1 MRLSKEIKYHSMHT
15 PLKGR
20 DPQRLT
26 KTMDSV
32 EILRRKRSTNEK
44 SKRRNHADSDSD
56 DEFDGFDRSR
66 TKMVS
71 SVPVGKSFSN
81 LKRRVTFEMF
91 RELKDKTGI
100 DIEHQTK
107 SEISEES
114 SKPVQKEES
123 RMIDEGSNEFKSL
136 PNPPTK
142 L

>member
-1 MRLSKEIKYHSMHT
+1 MRLSKEIKHHSMHT
-15 PLKGR
+15 PHKSR

-44 SKRRNHADSDSD
+44 SKRRNHLDSDSD
-56 DEFDGFDRSR
+56 DEFDGFVDSCRS
-66 TKMVS
+66 KMVA

-91 RELKDKTGI
+91 RELKDKSAI

-107 SEISEES
+107 SDVSE
-114 SKPVQKEES
+114 
-123 RMIDEGSNEFKSL
+123 
-136 PNPPTK
+136 
-142 L
+142 

>member
-1 MRLSKEIKYHSMHT
+1 MHT
-15 PLKGR
+15 PHKSR
-20 DPQRLT
+20 DPMRLT

-44 SKRRNHADSDSD
+44 SKRRNHVDSDSD
-56 DEFDGFDRSR
+56 DEYDGMDWTRS
-66 TKMVS
+66 KMVA

-91 RELKDKTGI
+91 KDLKDKNVI
-100 DIEHQTK
+100 DVEHQTK
-107 SEISEES
+107 SEVSDETN
-114 SKPVQKEES
+114 KPVPKEES

-136 PNPPTK
+136 PNPPTR

>member
-1 MRLSKEIKYHSMHT
+1 MHT

-56 DEFDGFDRSR
+56 DEMDRFDKSR
-66 TKMVS
+66 TMMVS

-91 RELKDKTGI
+91 RELKEKSGI
-100 DIEHQTK
+100 DVEHHTK

-114 SKPVQKEES
+114 NKPVQKEES
-123 RMIDEGSNEFKSL
+123 RMID
-136 PNPPTK
+136 
-142 L
+142 